1 MTSDR
6 GPRSARFLASLLL
19 VASSA
24 LAPVARAQPLPEAAI
39 PPPSGDGGEGAP
51 EIDAGAGEGSQ
62 EDAAAPEDAA
72 PAVDAGAPLEADA
85 AWDAAAAA
93 PVASPAVLVPAAP
106 APPPAAVPE
115 PVEVTVVGT
124 RLSRT
129 AGSAHAIREKELER
143 FEYDD
148 PQKILLSVPG
158 LYVRGEDGMGLRP
171 NIGIRGVDPDR
182 SKKVT
187 LLEDGLLFGP
197 APYSAPAAYY
207 FPIMTRL
214 EKVRVIKGPGAV
226 AYGPQTVGGT
236 VDLVTR
242 SVPSLTTGS
251 ADIAVGQYGY
261 GKAHVYGGSST
272 EQVGFAIEG
281 VHLQNSG
288 FKELPDG
295 ADTGFARNEWMAK
308 AFYVIDPRA
317 RIKNELNLKLT
328 YSDEISNE
336 TYLGLT
342 DRDFRRNPDRRYLA
356 SQLDRMENH
365 RTSIVVGHRLDVS
378 SKLSLTTNAYRH
390 DLRRTWRKVN
400 AMGFGPDLFSVLRL
414 AGDYTQPGQQ
424 AFEHQLNLLTG
435 REDSL
440 DLARDTILI
449 GPNQRNFVSQG
460 VESRLRWDTQAGP
473 VSLRFEAGARYH
485 YDSIERRHS
494 QNAFVVLDGE
504 LAPNDAPTDVTAYNR
519 AWTHAVAL
527 HAVLAA
533 TWQGL
538 TLTPGI
544 RAELIRSALSDYLED
559 MTHRR
564 SLGVPLPGVG
574 AFYAVTEQLG
584 ILAGVYQGFSPPPPG
599 SDKRNKPEKS
609 INYEAGARFTRGA
622 LRLES
627 IGFFNDYKNLTTVCT
642 FSTTCEAQDLDRQFD
657 LGAVRIYGVEL
668 GGEHA
673 IPAGPVKL
681 PVQLAYTFTR
691 SEFVADALSEA
702 PSIGSARAGDQM
714 PYLPPHQLRTALGVE
729 HRRAGANVAF
739 TYVART
745 REEARPPP
753 GQPMLFTD
761 AQFLTDLAAYVTLW
775 KTISLYGTVQNL
787 FDSRYIVGRRP
798 FGARPNAPRWIQV
811 GLKGSF

>member
-1 MTSDR
+1 VMSDR
-6 GPRSARFLASLLL
+6 GLRRARVLGIALL
-19 VASSA
+19 VIGCAAPARAQLVTDAGLLESGSDAGQAEVDASPADAEA
-24 LAPVARAQPLPEAAI
+24 LADAAEVAEAGPESEDAALPSNTGAVAVPIALPTPAPVAA
-39 PPPSGDGGEGAP
+39 PP
-51 EIDAGAGEGSQ
+51 
-62 EDAAAPEDAA
+62 
-72 PAVDAGAPLEADA
+72 
-85 AWDAAAAA
+85 A
-93 PVASPAVLVPAAP
+93 PVAARPAAT
-106 APPPAAVPE
+106 E

-129 AGSAHAIREKELER
+129 AGSAHVIRAKELER

-187 LLEDGLLFGP
+187 LIEDGVLFGP
-197 APYSAPAAYY
+197 SPYSAPAAYF

-236 VDLVTR
+236 IDLVTR
-242 SVPSLTTGS
+242 SIPTRTSGA
-251 ADIAVGQYGY
+251 ADVAVGQYGY

-272 EQVGFAIEG
+272 EQVGFLIEG
-281 VHLQNSG
+281 VHLQNNG
-288 FKELPDG
+288 FKELPNG

-328 YSDEISNE
+328 YSDEVSNE

-342 DRDFRRNPDRRYLA
+342 DIDFRRDPDRRYMA

-378 SKLSLTTNAYRH
+378 PKLSLTTNAYRH
-390 DLRRTWRKVN
+390 DFERTWRKVN
-400 AMGFGPDLFSVLRL
+400 GMGFGPDLFAVLRG
-414 AGDYTQPGQQ
+414 AGDYTQSGQQ
-424 AFEHQLNLLTG
+424 TFEPQLNLLTG

-440 DLARDTILI
+440 DLSRDTILI
-449 GPNQRNFVSQG
+449 GPNQRNFVAQG
-460 VESRLRWDTQAGP
+460 VESRLRWDTNAGP
-473 VSLRFEAGARYH
+473 VTFRFEAGARYH
-485 YDSIERRHS
+485 YDSIDRRHS
-494 QNAFVVLDGE
+494 QSPYVVVDGE
-504 LAPNDAPTDVTAYNR
+504 LAPNDAPPEVTAYNR

-527 HAVLAA
+527 HTVLAA
-533 TWQGL
+533 SWEGL

-559 MTHRR
+559 VTHRR

-574 AFYAVTEQLG
+574 AFYAITEQLG
-584 ILAGVYQGFSPPPPG
+584 VLAGVYQGFSPPPPG

-609 INYEAGARFTRGA
+609 INYEAGARYTRGA

-627 IGFFNDYKNLTTVCT
+627 IGFYNDYKNLTTLCT
-642 FSTTCEAQDLDRQFD
+642 FSTTCPAQDVDKQYD
-657 LGAVRIYGVEL
+657 LGAVRIYGVEV

-691 SEFVADALSEA
+691 SEFVKDLMSEA
-702 PSIGSARAGDQM
+702 PSIGNARAGDQM
-714 PYLPPHQLRTALGVE
+714 PYLPPHQLRAALGVE
-729 HRRAGANVAF
+729 HRRAGGNVAF
-739 TYVART
+739 TYVARA
-745 REEARPPP
+745 REEARAPR
-753 GQPMLFTD
+753 GQSTLFTD
-761 AQFLTDLAAYVTLW
+761 EQFITDLAAYVTLW